1 MPTTN
6 LAPQF
11 GAQQPRTDPARGS
24 ALADAGAV
32 LASRPYA
39 RRGVSTSNE
48 PIRVILADDH
58 RLLRQ
63 GLKALLR
70 GAPDIS
76 IVGEASSGDE
86 AVAIALRAKPD
97 VVVMDLDMAGGDGAS
112 ATRTLAR
119 EAPAIRVLILTMH
132 TEEEGLLPLL
142 ADGARGYLA
151 KNTADSELVDA
162 IRVVASGDVYVRPA
176 VARLLAAQVA
186 RKPERADTA
195 ASRYALLSDRE
206 QSVLRLVAEGFNGP
220 EIGEQLHITA
230 KTVDTYK
237 QRIEEKIGLAHRSAY
252 VRFALDIGLLAK

>member
-6 LAPQF
+6 PAPQF
-11 GAQQPRTDPARGS
+11 GVPLSRQDPAQGS
-24 ALADAGAV
+24 ALADAGAA

-39 RRGVSTSNE
+39 RRGVSPSNE

-76 IVGEASSGDE
+76 VVGEASSGDE
-86 AVAIALRAKPD
+86 AVEIALRHRPD
-97 VVVMDLDMAGGDGAS
+97 VVVMDLDMAGGDGAT

-119 EAPAIRVLILTMH
+119 EAPSIRVLILTMH

-162 IRVVASGDVYVRPA
+162 IRVVASGDVYVRPS

-186 RKPERADTA
+186 RKPERADTPV
-195 ASRYALLSDRE
+195 SRFALLSDRE
-206 QSVLRLVAEGFNGP
+206 QSVLRLVAEGYNGP

-237 QRIEEKIGLAHRSAY
+237 QRIQEKIGLDHRSAY
-252 VRFALDIGLLAK
+252 VRFALDIGLLVK